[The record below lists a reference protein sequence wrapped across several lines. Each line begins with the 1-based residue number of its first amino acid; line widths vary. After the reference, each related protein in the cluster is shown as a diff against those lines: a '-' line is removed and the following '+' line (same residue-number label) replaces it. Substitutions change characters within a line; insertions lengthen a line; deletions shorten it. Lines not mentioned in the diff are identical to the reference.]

1 MWQIGFAFSVAS
13 LLFLLPLLEYVAK
26 NRLTVHE
33 GTPHGTHGTQDTLC
47 SRNLVVWWIAQV
59 AATWGRS
66 QWVNGVVDFSE
77 CELSVLCG
85 VGVCVSD
92 CDFGVGL

>member
-1 MWQIGFAFSVAS
+1 M
-13 LLFLLPLLEYVAK
+13 
-26 NRLTVHE
+26 
-33 GTPHGTHGTQDTLC
+33 
-47 SRNLVVWWIAQV
+47 